1 MGASGTKTKHTLEYG
16 KEQIPFELSFSER
29 KRLTVHVE
37 PSQKV
42 VVLAPSDATMEVV
55 RARLQRRAGWIAKQR
70 RYFEEFIPP
79 PAPKR
84 FLDGETHRYLGR
96 QYRLKLERGETSE
109 VKLRGRY
116 FHLTTPA
123 KPSPNEVGKLL
134 DKWYRERAK
143 GLLSRKLSESLKSSY
158 LRGVQPPGLQI
169 RTMKRRWG
177 SCTQNGDVIFNS
189 SLVKAPLDCIEYVV
203 VHELC
208 HLKVHDHSRK
218 YYDLL
223 TKCMPDWERRKK
235 RLNSL
240 DWSLG

>member
-1 MGASGTKTKHTLEYG
+1 MGSSRTKSTHTLEYG
-16 KEQIPFELSFSER
+16 KEQIPYELSFSER

-42 VVLAPSDATMEVV
+42 VVLAPIDATMEVV

-70 RYFEEFIPP
+70 RYFDDFIPP

-96 QYRLKLERGETSE
+96 QYRIKLERGGASD
-109 VKLRGRY
+109 VKLKGRY
-116 FHLTTPA
+116 FRISMPA
-123 KPSPNEVGKLL
+123 KPSPKEVEKLL
-134 DKWYRERAK
+134 DQWYRKRAK
-143 GLLSRKLSESLKSSY
+143 ALLSRKLSESLKSSY
-158 LRGVQPPGLQI
+158 LRGVQAPSLQI

-177 SCTQNGDVIFNS
+177 SCTQNGDVILNT
-189 SLVKAPLDCIEYVV
+189 SLVKAPLDCLEYVV

-223 TKCMPDWERRKK
+223 AKCMPDWEQRKK
-235 RLNSL
+235 RLNSQ
-240 DWSLG
+240 DWSLS